1 METAIHGLLCLRSAL
16 NQQVSIK
23 ILPTLRGEDGKEG
36 GEAVIIIHDTRDQTG
51 KHNNVTDYLAAQGHT
66 VIRSK
71 MYVGDVAL
79 FENQLRCID
88 LKKDLNEVA
97 GNVCQQHD
105 RFQREM
111 LRAKELGIQ
120 LVILVEHGRGVR
132 SIDDVE
138 GWINP
143 RLKKNPRA
151 TTGATLAKVMRTMQE
166 RYGVR
171 WEFTTKAECGRR
183 IVEILGVK
191 RGL

>member
-1 METAIHGLLCLRSAL
+1 M
-16 NQQVSIK
+16 
-23 ILPTLRGEDGKEG
+23 
-36 GEAVIIIHDTRDQTG
+36 IIIHDTRDQTG

-138 GWINP
+138 GWVNP

-166 RYGVR
+166 RYDVR
-171 WEFTTKAECGRR
+171 WEFTTKAECGKR
-183 IVEILGVK
+183 IVEILG
-191 RGL
+191 GGE

>member
-1 METAIHGLLCLRSAL
+1 MLILCDSREQR
-16 NQQVSIK
+16 N
-23 ILPTLRGEDGKEG
+23 
-36 GEAVIIIHDTRDQTG
+36 
-51 KHNNVTDYLAAQGHT
+51 KHVTDYFGKNGIPYLER
-66 VIRSK
+66 VSFR
-71 MYVGDVAL
+71 VGDYREISNDNLV
-79 FENQLRCID
+79 ID
-88 LKKDLNEVA
+88 RKAHLSEVC

-111 LRAKELGIQ
+111 LRANELGIQ

-183 IVEILGVK
+183 IVEILGGK
-191 RGL
+191 NGRKN

>member
-1 METAIHGLLCLRSAL
+1 MIF
-16 NQQVSIK
+16 
-23 ILPTLRGEDGKEG
+23 
-36 GEAVIIIHDTRDQTG
+36 IHDTRDQAG
-51 KHNNVTDYLAAQGHT
+51 KHNNVINYLTENGHT

-120 LVILVEHGRGVR
+120 LVILVEHGHGVR

-138 GWINP
+138 GWVNP

-151 TTGATLAKVMRTMQE
+151 TTGETLAKVMRTMQE

-183 IVEILGVK
+183 IVEILGGK
-191 RGL
+191 K

>member
-1 METAIHGLLCLRSAL
+1 M
-16 NQQVSIK
+16 
-23 ILPTLRGEDGKEG
+23 
-36 GEAVIIIHDTRDQTG
+36 IIIHDTRDQTG

-132 SIDDVE
+132 SIEDVE
-138 GWINP
+138 GWVNP

-171 WEFTTKAECGRR
+171 WEFTTKAECGKR
-183 IVEILGVK
+183 IVEILG
-191 RGL
+191 GGE

>member
-1 METAIHGLLCLRSAL
+1 M
-16 NQQVSIK
+16 
-23 ILPTLRGEDGKEG
+23 
-36 GEAVIIIHDTRDQTG
+36 IIIHDTRDQTG

-132 SIDDVE
+132 SIEDVE
-138 GWINP
+138 RWVNP

-171 WEFTTKAECGRR
+171 WEFTTKAECGKR
-183 IVEILGVK
+183 IVEILG
-191 RGL
+191 GGE

>member
-1 METAIHGLLCLRSAL
+1 MEAAVHGLLGLRSAL
-16 NQQVSIK
+16 DKQVSIE
-23 ILPTLRGEDGKEG
+23 ILPTLRGENGQARRESM
-36 GEAVIIIHDTRDQTG
+36 IIIHDTRDQTG

-88 LKKDLNEVA
+88 LKKDLNEVC

-120 LVILVEHGRGVR
+120 LVILVEHGRGIR

-138 GWINP
+138 GWVNP

-171 WEFTTKAECGRR
+171 WEFTTKAECGKR
-183 IVEILGVK
+183 IVEILG
-191 RGL
+191 GGE

>member
-1 METAIHGLLCLRSAL
+1 MIF
-16 NQQVSIK
+16 
-23 ILPTLRGEDGKEG
+23 
-36 GEAVIIIHDTRDQTG
+36 IHDTRDQAG
-51 KHNNVTDYLAAQGHT
+51 KHNNVINYLTENGHT

-71 MYVGDVAL
+71 MYVGDIAL

-88 LKKDLNEVA
+88 LKKDLNEVT

-120 LVILVEHGRGVR
+120 LVILIEHGRGVR

-171 WEFTTKAECGRR
+171 WEFTTKAECGAR
-183 IVEILGVK
+183 IVEILGGEDGRK
-191 RGL
+191 D

>member
-1 METAIHGLLCLRSAL
+1 MIF
-16 NQQVSIK
+16 
-23 ILPTLRGEDGKEG
+23 
-36 GEAVIIIHDTRDQTG
+36 IHDTRDQAG
-51 KHNNVTDYLAAQGHT
+51 KHNNVINYLTENGHT

-151 TTGATLAKVMRTMQE
+151 TAGATLAKVMRTMQE

-171 WEFTTKAECGRR
+171 WEFTTKAECGAR
-183 IVEILGVK
+183 IVEILGGQDGRK
-191 RGL
+191 D

>member
-1 METAIHGLLCLRSAL
+1 MLILCDSREKNNAHVIEYFKRNGIGYLPR
-16 NQQVSIK
+16 VSF
-23 ILPTLRGEDGKEG
+23 
-36 GEAVIIIHDTRDQTG
+36 QTG
-51 KHNNVTDYLAAQGHT
+51 DYREISNEKL
-66 VIRSK
+66 I
-71 MYVGDVAL
+71 
-79 FENQLRCID
+79 ID
-88 LKKDLNEVA
+88 RKAHLTEVC

-138 GWINP
+138 RWANP
-143 RLKKNPRA
+143 RLKTNPRA

-171 WEFTTKAECGRR
+171 WEFTTKAECGKR
-183 IVEILGVK
+183 IVEILGGTDEK
-191 RGL
+191 QRS